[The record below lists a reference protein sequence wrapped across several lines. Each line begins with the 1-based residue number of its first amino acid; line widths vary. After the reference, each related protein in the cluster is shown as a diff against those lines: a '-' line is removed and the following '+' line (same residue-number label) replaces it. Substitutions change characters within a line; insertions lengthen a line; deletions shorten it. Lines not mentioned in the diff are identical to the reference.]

1 VAKLPKTRVIAPPP
15 AVLAARAAAS
25 VLVTQDAVERA
36 IDRQSVALTVELQDR
51 NPFVLAVMHGG
62 LPYAGA
68 LLRRFAFPCE
78 LGYLHVGR
86 YGSAMQG
93 GELVWHATPSYALEG
108 RTVLIVDDILDRGDT
123 LTALTAWAAR
133 SGAAEV
139 LATVLVDKQVSVSR
153 RFSTRFAA
161 LRCPDRYLFGCGMDF
176 RGYWRNLPEIWA
188 LPRDFEDP

>member
-1 VAKLPKTRVIAPPP
+1 
-15 AVLAARAAAS
+15 
-25 VLVTQDAVERA
+25 
-36 IDRQSVALTVELQDR
+36 
-51 NPFVLAVMHGG
+51 
-62 LPYAGA
+62 
-68 LLRRFAFPCE
+68 E

-86 YGSAMQG
+86 YGSATQG

-153 RFSTRFAA
+153 SFSTRFAA